1 MKTPRTPSSART
13 PPRPCADAPV
23 PKIAAGAAGPGRRRA
38 STGRAKA
45 AHMRQA
51 RTDRIESRILDAIGS
66 IKARLAKAPKREWPK
81 RLLLHFEA
89 ESARTDAAGPP
100 DIEVIR
106 RVRDR
111 VWAHFPTGKPT
122 GDWQISEA
130 VQRERDRAKTG
141 ST

>member
-1 MKTPRTPSSART
+1 MK
-13 PPRPCADAPV
+13 RPAPA
-23 PKIAAGAAGPGRRRA
+23 PTIAAASAAMALPSRA
-38 STGRAKA
+38 TARRAKA

-51 RTDRIESRILDAIGS
+51 RTDRIESRILDAIDG

-130 VQRERDRAKTG
+130 VQRERDRAKTA